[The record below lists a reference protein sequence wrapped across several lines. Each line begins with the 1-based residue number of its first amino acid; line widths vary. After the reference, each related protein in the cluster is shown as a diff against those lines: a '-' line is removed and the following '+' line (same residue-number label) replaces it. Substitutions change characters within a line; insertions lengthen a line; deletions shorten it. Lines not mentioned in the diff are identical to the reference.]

1 MNSQFNHKIDSMNLI
16 KILPIS
22 KKVGKKNNYIS
33 YHNKSNVSFI
43 GKNTLRDNN
52 EYSLSQNFFDPSKS
66 SPPNDFL
73 IKLYARMNNYQ
84 KKEVNLCNE

>member
-1 MNSQFNHKIDSMNLI
+1 MNSQFNHKKDSMNQV
-16 KILPIS
+16 PIS
-22 KKVGKKNNYIS
+22 KKVEKKNNYIS
-33 YHNKSNVSFI
+33 YHKSNTSFI

-84 KKEVNLCNE
+84 KNEVNLCSE

>member
-1 MNSQFNHKIDSMNLI
+1 MNSQFNHKIDFMNSC
-16 KILPIS
+16 KNFPIS
-22 KKVGKKNNYIS
+22 EKIEKKNNYIS
-33 YHNKSNVSFI
+33 YHKLKASFI

-84 KKEVNLCNE
+84 KKELNLCSE

>member
-1 MNSQFNHKIDSMNLI
+1 MNSQFNHKMGFMNSG
-16 KILPIS
+16 KNFPIS
-22 KKVGKKNNYIS
+22 EKTQKKNYIS
-33 YHNKSNVSFI
+33 YHKSNASFI

-73 IKLYARMNNYQ
+73 IKLYARINNYQ
-84 KKEVNLCNE
+84 KNEVNLCNE